1 MTDYLRLFRLAVL
14 GAVLAG
20 ALAACEGTI
29 RGVGEDVEDTGEAVE
44 DAVE

>member
-1 MTDYLRLFRLAVL
+1 MTEPLRLLRMTILGLAM
-14 GAVLAG
+14 AG
-20 ALAACEGTI
+20 LLAACENTI